1 MKNRNVIVFIVEG
14 ITDKDSLYGIL
25 SELYEDK
32 NIVFSIVGGDITTDK
47 STSVKNIDSK
57 VVSYIKKAM
66 ERDKFN
72 KSDITRIVHLIDTD
86 GAYIPDEKI
95 IYNDIDK
102 PYYSE
107 KNIETRNVEY
117 MKTRNQ
123 QKRNILNKL
132 STMNTIFKGI
142 KYNVYYMSCNLEHV
156 LHNIQNA
163 NEAQKKYLA
172 ESLEDKFF
180 DNPEEFVNFI
190 STASFSVHGNYTE
203 NGNYTETWEYIKQGT
218 NSLNR
223 YSNFSLFF
231 ND

>member
-57 VVSYIKKAM
+57 VVSYIKKAI

-107 KNIETRNVEY
+107 KNIETRNIEY

-203 NGNYTETWEYIKQGT
+203 TWEYIKQGT

>member
-57 VVSYIKKAM
+57 VVSYIKKAI

-107 KNIETRNVEY
+107 KNIETRNIEY

-123 QKRNILNKL
+123 QNRFINKYP
-132 STMNTIFKGI
+132 G
-142 KYNVYYMSCNLEHV
+142 
-156 LHNIQNA
+156 
-163 NEAQKKYLA
+163 
-172 ESLEDKFF
+172 
-180 DNPEEFVNFI
+180 
-190 STASFSVHGNYTE
+190 
-203 NGNYTETWEYIKQGT
+203 
-218 NSLNR
+218 
-223 YSNFSLFF
+223 
-231 ND
+231 

>member
-1 MKNRNVIVFIVEG
+1 MSVAFFIHTLYIVGSVSEPSFKVSPSVSFFVG
-14 ITDKDSLYGIL
+14 FDS
-25 SELYEDK
+25 SVLYEDK

-107 KNIETRNVEY
+107 KNIETRNIEY

-123 QKRNILNKL
+123 QNRFINK
-132 STMNTIFKGI
+132 
-142 KYNVYYMSCNLEHV
+142 
-156 LHNIQNA
+156 
-163 NEAQKKYLA
+163 
-172 ESLEDKFF
+172 
-180 DNPEEFVNFI
+180 
-190 STASFSVHGNYTE
+190 YT
-203 NGNYTETWEYIKQGT
+203 G
-218 NSLNR
+218 
-223 YSNFSLFF
+223 
-231 ND
+231 